1 MFLVD
6 KYVKTYL
13 VHIAYICSMNKYILA
28 FLLLSVCI
36 TANNKSYVS
45 WASSDKAIVYR
56 LDLATGDLDVFSD
69 RIEENTAVFTLNYA
83 SEEVF
88 SSENGRHFAT
98 DDGFVAAFGGTGQVF
113 KVSFKDSS
121 VSRLDGTYQHGYNF
135 DAFKFMRDD
144 VLLSFG
150 GYGFWMENNL
160 LTKFDAD
167 AKEWYLVSSAP
178 FPVEIENNSSVRHL
192 RWYDEEQ
199 DMLYVSHHQTLY
211 RYDFRNDSWS
221 STGRIH
227 KDLLGTA
234 ITHFNLIND
243 SLGLVQ
249 NAKGHWLLDW
259 RANKLFRLDLTGRDE
274 LSPNSGILGVHCMYS
289 VGDSMLTIKR
299 SDKLEAGFLRSFHLP
314 SEWEVIQEQ
323 RVYTPYWWYNAVF
336 YTMVLLLV
344 VGVIMLGAWRYRVSV
359 RKRSSW
365 MEFLTPQDKLLF
377 NALKIGDLDTE
388 EVNRILELEGVGWE
402 VQRRKRS
409 EAIKAINAF
418 ANKALGFDIIER
430 YKSPKD
436 KRLVIYRLNKALK

>member
-1 MFLVD
+1 
-6 KYVKTYL
+6 
-13 VHIAYICSMNKYILA
+13 
-28 FLLLSVCI
+28 
-36 TANNKSYVS
+36 
-45 WASSDKAIVYR
+45 
-56 LDLATGDLDVFSD
+56 
-69 RIEENTAVFTLNYA
+69 
-83 SEEVF
+83 
-88 SSENGRHFAT
+88 
-98 DDGFVAAFGGTGQVF
+98 
-113 KVSFKDSS
+113 
-121 VSRLDGTYQHGYNF
+121 
-135 DAFKFMRDD
+135 
-144 VLLSFG
+144 
-150 GYGFWMENNL
+150 
-160 LTKFDAD
+160 
-167 AKEWYLVSSAP
+167 
-178 FPVEIENNSSVRHL
+178 
-192 RWYDEEQ
+192 
-199 DMLYVSHHQTLY
+199 
-211 RYDFRNDSWS
+211 
-221 STGRIH
+221 
-227 KDLLGTA
+227 
-234 ITHFNLIND
+234 
-243 SLGLVQ
+243 
-249 NAKGHWLLDW
+249 
-259 RANKLFRLDLTGRDE
+259 
-274 LSPNSGILGVHCMYS
+274 
-289 VGDSMLTIKR
+289 MLTIKR

>member
-1 MFLVD
+1 MD
-6 KYVKTYL
+6 R
-13 VHIAYICSMNKYILA
+13 ILLTL
-28 FLLLSVCI
+28 LLLSSCL
-36 TANNKSYVS
+36 TASNKAYVS
-45 WASSDKAIVYR
+45 WVSSGDAMVYR
-56 LDLATGDLDVFSD
+56 LDLVTGNLDVFSD
-69 RIEENTAVFTLNYA
+69 RIEENVAAFTLDYA

-98 DDGFVAAFGGTGQVF
+98 KDGYIVAFGGTGQVF

-135 DAFKFMRDD
+135 DAFRFMRDD

-160 LTKFDAD
+160 LTKFDLD
-167 AKEWYLVSSAP
+167 AKEWFFVSNAP

-192 RWYDEEQ
+192 RWYDEGQ
-199 DMLYVSHHQTLY
+199 DMLYVSHDQTLY
-211 RYDFRNDSWS
+211 RYDFRNDTWS
-221 STGRIH
+221 AAGRLNE
-227 KDLLGTA
+227 DLLGTT
-234 ITHFNLIND
+234 ITHFNRVND

-249 NAKGHWLLDW
+249 NTKGQWLLDW
-259 RANKLFRLDLTGRDE
+259 RANRLLQLDLTGSDE
-274 LSPNSGILGVHCMYS
+274 LSPKSGILGVHCMYS
-289 VGDSMLTIKR
+289 VADSMLTIRR
-299 SDKLEAGFLRSFHLP
+299 SDKLEAGFLRSFHYP
-314 SEWEVIQEQ
+314 SEWEIIQEQ
-323 RVYTPYWWYNAVF
+323 RVYTPHWWYKAVF
-336 YTMVLLLV
+336 NTIIMLLIAGVTVLV
-344 VGVIMLGAWRYRVSV
+344 VWRYRAIV

-388 EVNRILELEGVGWE
+388 EVNRILNLEDEGWE

-430 YKSPKD
+430 HKSPKD
-436 KRLVIYRLNKALK
+436 KRQVIYRLNRALK